1 MASLEVERYKKSY
14 ERIMDRW
21 AEKVKKPLK
30 EIEEITPEITE
41 LEKKKNNLSDDEQ
54 KRYKELVAQR
64 KRCQDAIDKATTE
77 MKIEL
82 SLIEPPTKANKDEFK
97 ELKGWIEGKIKTI
110 KKGLPLGGG
119 VSLKP
124 DVDIDI
130 TKLKIK
136 KAGLILEWEF

>member
-14 ERIMDRW
+14 EKIMDRW
-21 AEKVKKPLK
+21 AEKVKKPLQELQ
-30 EIEEITPEITE
+30 EIAPEIAE
-41 LEKKKNNLSDDEQ
+41 LEKKKNELSDDEK
-54 KRYKELVAQR
+54 KRYKELTAQR
-64 KRCQDAIDKATTE
+64 KRCQDAVDKANME
-77 MKIEL
+77 MKLEL
-82 SLIEPPTKANKDEFK
+82 SLIEPPSKPSKDDYK
-97 ELKGWIEGKIKTI
+97 ELKGWIEGKIKTL

-136 KAGLILEWEF
+136 KVGLILEWEF